1 DVMSI
6 FNACPL
12 NEFCAS
18 IDDRR
23 PASQALARTMRRA
36 LSAVGMTQRQTK
48 STNDG
53 GGIMR
58 GKVGTAVTAGV
69 ALLLGMFVTA
79 DAASVRVR
87 CETRGDR
94 SKISVD
100 GNDLAAGSYTA
111 TVTSPASAASG
122 GVTALA
128 KTAVGDEVEFD
139 FDSNA
144 NDVAAGATSISPS
157 FIQGN
162 TVRGEIV
169 GGGVSVSGT
178 ATCRVKN

>member
-1 DVMSI
+1 
-6 FNACPL
+6 
-12 NEFCAS
+12 
-18 IDDRR
+18 
-23 PASQALARTMRRA
+23 
-36 LSAVGMTQRQTK
+36 
-48 STNDG
+48 
-53 GGIMR
+53 MR

-100 GNDLAAGSYTA
+100 GNDLAPGSYIA
-111 TVTSPASAASG
+111 TVTSGGNSQTAA
-122 GVTALA
+122 A
-128 KTAVGDEVEFD
+128 KNTVGDEVEFD

-144 NDVAAGATSISPS
+144 NDVAAGATRISPS

-162 TVRGEIV
+162 NVRGEIFA
-169 GGGVSVSGT
+169 GGASVTSGT

>member
-1 DVMSI
+1 
-6 FNACPL
+6 
-12 NEFCAS
+12 
-18 IDDRR
+18 
-23 PASQALARTMRRA
+23 
-36 LSAVGMTQRQTK
+36 
-48 STNDG
+48 
-53 GGIMR
+53 MR

-87 CETRGDR
+87 CEKRADR

-111 TVTSPASAASG
+111 TATSASS
-122 GVTALA
+122 VTATA
-128 KTAVGDEVEFD
+128 KNAVGDEVEFD

-144 NDVAAGATSISPS
+144 NDVAAGATSIPAS

-162 TVRGEIV
+162 AVTGSIINASGQTVASSTV
-169 GGGVSVSGT
+169 G
-178 ATCRVKN
+178 CRVKH